1 MVRRNMGNA
10 CGMQLKADSELV
22 RRQNRSIVLRALRA
36 LGPMARIELGRATGL
51 SPASITSISSQ
62 LIAENI
68 VEELAMVPPPEA
80 RRGRPIV
87 RLGLKPSVA
96 HVLAIAVAI
105 DAVKLALADFSGQVV
120 HEATLKL
127 ETFEAEADLF
137 AQHVGD
143 SIDAFFTSC
152 GFDGRNLARIGVA
165 LQGVADMRDGTL
177 VWSPA
182 FQARNVGLARPLEAR
197 FGVPCLVANDAN
209 MIAEGLV
216 TQNGQ
221 QSAGA
226 TVCIFTG
233 YGVGAGLIINGAVY
247 HGATGAAAEFG
258 HMNHIPHGAPCRC
271 GRRGCIEAYAA
282 DYGILQN
289 AMPEGGGDVSHSAV
303 SSDTIAALL
312 HRAQHGDVKARAAF
326 DKAGEAL
333 GYGIARLI
341 AMLNPERIVLAGP
354 GLGARLLLE
363 PALNAALTDGLVAEL
378 RQNIRIEFISFDED
392 MIFKGTIAALLRLV
406 DGVMMAAQNP

>member
-1 MVRRNMGNA
+1 MGNA
-10 CGMQLKADSELV
+10 KSMQLKADSELV

-36 LGPMARIELGRATGL
+36 LGPMARIELGRSTGL
-51 SPASITSISSQ
+51 SPASITSISAQ
-62 LIAENI
+62 LIAENV

-87 RLGLKPSVA
+87 RLGLKPTVA
-96 HVLAIAVAI
+96 HVLAVAIAI
-105 DAVKLALADFSGQVV
+105 DAVKLALADFSGKIL
-120 HEATLKL
+120 HEATLEL
-127 ETFEAEADLF
+127 ATFETDGAAF
-137 AQHVGD
+137 ASHVGD
-143 SIDAFFTSC
+143 SIETFFTSI
-152 GFDGRNLARIGVA
+152 GFDRRSLARIGVA

-182 FQARNVGLARPLEAR
+182 FRARNITLAAPLQARFA
-197 FGVPCLVANDAN
+197 VPCLVANDAN

-216 TQNGQ
+216 TPSGQ
-221 QSAGA
+221 PSQGA

-233 YGVGAGLIINGAVY
+233 YGVGAGLIINGSVY

-271 GRRGCIEAYAA
+271 GKRGCIEAYAA
-282 DYGILQN
+282 DYGIVQN
-289 AMPEGGGDVSHSAV
+289 ARGDNTADASHSAI
-303 SSDTIAALL
+303 SSDTVQELL
-312 HRAQHGDVKARAAF
+312 RRAQAGDGAARAAF
-326 DKAGEAL
+326 EKAGEAL
-333 GYGIARLI
+333 GFGIARLI

-363 PALNAALTDGLVAEL
+363 PALNAALASGLVEEL
-378 RQNIRIEFISFDED
+378 RKNIQIEFIAFDED

-406 DGVMMAAQNP
+406 DGVMMAAQSGI

>member
-1 MVRRNMGNA
+1 
-10 CGMQLKADSELV
+10 MQLKADSELV

-36 LGPMARIELGRATGL
+36 LGPMARIELGRSTGL

-87 RLGLKPSVA
+87 RLGLKPTVA
-96 HVLAIAVAI
+96 HVLAVAIAI
-105 DAVKLALADFSGQVV
+105 DAVKLALADFSGKVV
-120 HEATLKL
+120 HEATLQL
-127 ETFEAEADLF
+127 ATFETDGTVF
-137 AQHVGD
+137 AQQVGD
-143 SIDAFFTSC
+143 SIEDFFKAI
-152 GFDGRNLARIGVA
+152 GFDRRSLARIGVA

-182 FQARNVGLARPLEAR
+182 FRARNIALAGPLEMR

-216 TQNGQ
+216 TPNGQ
-221 QSAGA
+221 ASDGA

-233 YGVGAGLIINGAVY
+233 YGVGAGFIINGGVY

-258 HMNHIPHGAPCRC
+258 HMNHIPHGALCRC
-271 GRRGCIEAYAA
+271 GKRGCIEAYAA
-282 DYGILQN
+282 DYGIVQN
-289 AMPEGGGDVSHSAV
+289 ALVNDASDVSHSAI
-303 SSDTIAALL
+303 SSDTMTELL
-312 HRAQHGDVKARAAF
+312 RRAQGGDARARAAF
-326 DKAGEAL
+326 EKAGEAL
-333 GYGIARLI
+333 GYGIARLVAI
-341 AMLNPERIVLAGP
+341 LNPERIVLAGP
-354 GLGARLLLE
+354 GLGARQLLE
-363 PALNAALTDGLVAEL
+363 PALNAALSEGLVEEL
-378 RQNIRIEFISFDED
+378 RQKIQIEFIAFDED

-406 DGVMMAAQNP
+406 DGVMMAAQSAA

>member
-1 MVRRNMGNA
+1 
-10 CGMQLKADSELV
+10 MQLKADSELV
-22 RRQNRSIVLRALRA
+22 RRQNRSIVLRTLRA
-36 LGPMARIELGRATGL
+36 LGPMARIELGRSTGL

-87 RLGLKPSVA
+87 RLGLKPTVA
-96 HVLAIAVAI
+96 HVLAVAIAI
-105 DAVKLALADFSGQVV
+105 DAVKLALADFSGKVV
-120 HEATLKL
+120 HEATLQL
-127 ETFEAEADLF
+127 STFETDGTVF
-137 AQHVGD
+137 ARQVGD
-143 SIDAFFTSC
+143 SIEDFFRAI
-152 GFDGRNLARIGVA
+152 GFDKRSLARMGVA

-182 FQARNVGLARPLEAR
+182 FRARNIALAGPLEAR

-216 TQNGQ
+216 TSNGAA
-221 QSAGA
+221 SNGA

-271 GRRGCIEAYAA
+271 GKRGCVEAYAA
-282 DYGILQN
+282 DYGIVQN
-289 AMPEGGGDVSHSAV
+289 ARDNSSGDVSHSGI
-303 SSDTIAALL
+303 SSDTMLELLRAA
-312 HRAQHGDVKARAAF
+312 QNGDAKARAAF
-326 DKAGEAL
+326 EKAGEAL

-341 AMLNPERIVLAGP
+341 AILNPERIVLAGP

-363 PALNAALTDGLVAEL
+363 PALNAALDDGLVENL
-378 RQNIRIEFISFDED
+378 RQNVRIEFVSFDED

-406 DGVMMAAQNP
+406 DGVMMAAQGVA

>member
-1 MVRRNMGNA
+1 
-10 CGMQLKADSELV
+10 MQVKADSELV

-36 LGPMARIELGRATGL
+36 LGPMARIELGRSTGL

-87 RLGLKPSVA
+87 RLGLKSSVA
-96 HVLAIAVAI
+96 HVLAVAIAI
-105 DAVKLALADFSGQVV
+105 DAVKLALADFSGRVI
-120 HEATLKL
+120 HEATLHL
-127 ETFEAEADLF
+127 ATFETDGTVF
-137 AQHVGD
+137 AQQVGD
-143 SIDAFFTSC
+143 SITDFFRSI
-152 GFDGRNLARIGVA
+152 GFDQRSLARIGVA

-182 FQARNVGLARPLEAR
+182 FRARNIILAAPLQAR

-216 TQNGQ
+216 TPNGQ
-221 QSAGA
+221 PTLGA

-233 YGVGAGLIINGAVY
+233 YGVGAGLIINGSVY

-271 GRRGCIEAYAA
+271 GKRGCIEAYAA
-282 DYGILQN
+282 DYGIVQN
-289 AMPEGGGDVSHSAV
+289 ARGDAVADASHSAIA
-303 SSDTIAALL
+303 SDTMLDLL
-312 HRAQHGDVKARAAF
+312 RRAQGDDRQARAAF

-333 GYGIARLI
+333 GFGIARLVAI
-341 AMLNPERIVLAGP
+341 LNPERIVLAGP
-354 GLGARLLLE
+354 GLGARQLLE
-363 PALNAALTDGLVAEL
+363 PALNAALEAGLVDDL
-378 RQNIRIEFISFDED
+378 RQNIQIEFIAFDED

-406 DGVMMAAQNP
+406 DGVMTAAQTSLQEP

>member
-1 MVRRNMGNA
+1 
-10 CGMQLKADSELV
+10 MQVKADSELV

-36 LGPMARIELGRATGL
+36 LGPMARIELGRSTGL

-87 RLGLKPSVA
+87 RLGLKPTVA
-96 HVLAIAVAI
+96 HVLAVAIAI
-105 DAVKLALADFSGQVV
+105 DAVKLALADFSGKVI
-120 HEATLKL
+120 HEATLQL
-127 ETFEAEADLF
+127 ATFETDGAVF
-137 AQHVGD
+137 AQRVGD
-143 SIDAFFTSC
+143 CIADFFKATS
-152 GFDGRNLARIGVA
+152 FDQRSLARIGVA

-182 FQARNVGLARPLEAR
+182 FRARNIALAVPLQAR
-197 FGVPCLVANDAN
+197 FGIPCLVANDAN

-216 TQNGQ
+216 TPNGQ
-221 QSAGA
+221 PSQGA

-233 YGVGAGLIINGAVY
+233 YGVGAGLIINGSVY

-282 DYGILQN
+282 DYGIVQN
-289 AMPEGGGDVSHSAV
+289 ARGEAEGDASHSAI
-303 SSDTIAALL
+303 SSDTMLDLL
-312 HRAQHGDVKARAAF
+312 RRAQGDDRQARAAF
-326 DKAGEAL
+326 EKAGEAL
-333 GYGIARLI
+333 GFGIARMVAI
-341 AMLNPERIVLAGP
+341 LNPERIVLAGP

-363 PALNAALTDGLVAEL
+363 PALNAALAAGLVEEL
-378 RQNIRIEFISFDED
+378 RQNIQIEFIAFDED

-406 DGVMMAAQNP
+406 DGVMTAAQTPA

>member
-1 MVRRNMGNA
+1 
-10 CGMQLKADSELV
+10 MQVKADSELV

-36 LGPMARIELGRATGL
+36 LGPMARIELGRSTGL

-87 RLGLKPSVA
+87 RLGLKSSVA
-96 HVLAIAVAI
+96 HVLAVAIAI
-105 DAVKLALADFSGQVV
+105 DAVKLALADFSGRVI
-120 HEATLKL
+120 HEATLHIA
-127 ETFEAEADLF
+127 TFETDGTVF
-137 AQHVGD
+137 AQQVGD
-143 SIDAFFTSC
+143 SITDFFRSI
-152 GFDGRNLARIGVA
+152 GFDQRSLARIGVA

-182 FQARNVGLARPLEAR
+182 FRARNIILAAPLQAR

-216 TQNGQ
+216 TPNGQ
-221 QSAGA
+221 PTLGA

-233 YGVGAGLIINGAVY
+233 YGVGAGLIINGSVY

-271 GRRGCIEAYAA
+271 GKRGCIEAYAA
-282 DYGILQN
+282 DYGIVQN
-289 AMPEGGGDVSHSAV
+289 ARGDAVADASHSAIA
-303 SSDTIAALL
+303 SDTMLDLL
-312 HRAQHGDVKARAAF
+312 RRAQGDDRQARAAF

-333 GYGIARLI
+333 GFGIARLVAI
-341 AMLNPERIVLAGP
+341 LNPERIVLAGP
-354 GLGARLLLE
+354 GLGARQLLE
-363 PALNAALTDGLVAEL
+363 PALNAALEAGLVDDL
-378 RQNIRIEFISFDED
+378 RQNIQIEFIAFDED

-406 DGVMMAAQNP
+406 DGVMTAAQTSLQEP